1 MLAEVIVPDNWLLGF
16 GLFFLGQIVAAGA
29 WGYRLQ
35 NTVNSLKQD
44 IESMKAWQQERIKPI
59 EEYYHRQEL
68 LSSRLVAVEEQSKSN
83 AKALDRI
90 EGKIDRLIERDH
102 GGGQ

>member
-1 MLAEVIVPDNWLLGF
+1 MLSEIIIPDTWLLA
-16 GLFFLGQIVAAGA
+16 LVVFFLGQVVAAGA

-35 NTVNSLKQD
+35 NTVNSLKKD
-44 IESMKAWQQERIKPI
+44 IESMKAWQQERMKPI

-90 EGKIDRLIERDH
+90 EVKIDRLIEREH
-102 GGGQ
+102 